1 MNSQRSMP
9 TTAKTDVPTDTSKA
23 EVVLLQRLLQYVAC
37 AGIGILGGGI
47 GVATAIGLVLVIQSL
62 LLPTVIIAPGTIILT
77 ITTTL
82 TGLGVSWLL
91 NRLARRL
98 LPNLFA
104 QLDER
109 GVQIIY
115 IFSVLTSLLQTF
127 LFTRTL

>member
-1 MNSQRSMP
+1 MP
-9 TTAKTDVPTDTSKA
+9 TLSKTDVPIDTSQA
-23 EVVLLQRLLQYVAC
+23 EEVLFHRLLQYVAC
-37 AGIGILGGGI
+37 AGIGILGGGT
-47 GVATAIGLVLVIQSL
+47 GVATAIGLVVVIQSL
-62 LLPTVIIAPGTIILT
+62 LFPTVIIAPGTIILT

-91 NRLARRL
+91 NRLVRRL